1 MVFLCPGSYML
12 TKNPTFMVV
21 VVVVVVVGNLV
32 ICKFPARIQSPILGT
47 EPHILLSLEVW

>member
-12 TKNPTFMVV
+12 TKNPTFMVM
-21 VVVVVVVGNLV
+21 VVVGNLV